1 MRFRLVL
8 AVGATLA
15 LAACAESTTAPQTMR
30 PGARSADLIECRSGY
45 HIATRADGSDYCE
58 ADGTSE
64 SMRAPVDTIA
74 W

>member
-1 MRFRLVL
+1 MRIRLVL

-15 LAACAESTTAPQTMR
+15 IAACGESTTSPQTMR

-45 HIATRADGSDYCE
+45 HIATRSDGEGYCE
-58 ADGTSE
+58 SDGTSE
-64 SMRAPVDTIA
+64 SMRAPVDSIA